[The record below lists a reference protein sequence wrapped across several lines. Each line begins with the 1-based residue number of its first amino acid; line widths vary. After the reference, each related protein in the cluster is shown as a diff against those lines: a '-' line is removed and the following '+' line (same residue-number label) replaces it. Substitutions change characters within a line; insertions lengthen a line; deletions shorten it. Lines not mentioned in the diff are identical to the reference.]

1 MKHLS
6 NAIWVATILVAS
18 CTLTWGQCSADFDFG
33 DATLGVSPNPE
44 LGEQFDPGVVG
55 LPYEDV
61 LHILLTCLEI
71 DSTLRFTNHPT

>member
-55 LPYEDV
+55 MP
-61 LHILLTCLEI
+61 
-71 DSTLRFTNHPT
+71 